1 MYWSLGEKD
10 LSDIK
15 VMGSDTV
22 SEVLFEIRKL
32 RINTVWITFSKICE
46 ALDRQYL
53 PTDDVKKPI
62 ASGRYCRF
70 PDTFNLKT

>member
-15 VMGSDTV
+15 VIGSDTV

-32 RINTVWITFSKICE
+32 RINTVRITFSSE